1 MDRRRSPLILVT
13 DDDSSLRSL
22 LVMALTAAGY
32 TMAEAVN
39 GKECLLK
46 VERLQPDLLLLDA
59 LMPEMDGFSCC
70 QQLRS
75 RPQTQNLP
83 ILMITFLDDH
93 DSIEQAFQ
101 AGATDYIT
109 KPIHWQVLRQRVQ
122 GLLNSAQLEH
132 QANLSQLQLQQHQLR
147 NKCFSQILAH
157 LAQCPAL
164 TPALVPI
171 LTPMLE
177 ILAAQR
183 LLIYDHNYVLL
194 WEAQESHLASAL
206 DYSLADLA
214 LLAPLA
220 GEPKL
225 RLIAG
230 EGLPPPVAEILGRW
244 ETTAL
249 LLCPICLE
257 DQVRGWLCL
266 HAGSN
271 YSGWDEVQQ
280 NHCQDL
286 AHLFA
291 LLFRGAM

>member
-32 TMAEAVN
+32 TLAEAVN

-46 VERLQPDLLLLDA
+46 VERLQPDLVLLDA

-75 RPQTQNLP
+75 WPQTQNLP
-83 ILMITFLDDH
+83 ILMITFLDDR
-93 DSIEQAFQ
+93 DSIEQAFE

-122 GLLNSAQLEH
+122 GLLTSAQLAH
-132 QANLSQLQLQQHQLR
+132 QANLSQVQLQQHQLWDA
-147 NKCFSQILAH
+147 CFSQILAH
-157 LAQCPAL
+157 LAQCPTL

-171 LTPMLE
+171 LTPMLTA
-177 ILAAQR
+177 LGAQR
-183 LLIYDHNYVLL
+183 LLVYDHDYSLL
-194 WEAQESHLASAL
+194 WQAQEPHLSEAL
-206 DYSLADLA
+206 DCPLADLA
-214 LLAPLA
+214 LVEPLE

-225 RLIAG
+225 KLITVSDSS
-230 EGLPPPVAEILGRW
+230 PPVVEILSRW
-244 ETTAL
+244 HTSAL
-249 LLCPICLE
+249 LLCPIALKQ
-257 DQVRGWLCL
+257 QVRGWLCL
-266 HAGSN
+266 QASPHC
-271 YSGWDEVQQ
+271 SGWEQRQQ
-280 NHCQDL
+280 DHCQDL

-291 LLFRGAM
+291 LLLGN